1 MLTRP
6 ATALE
11 HTDVAGPPWAA
22 LSRSRVREVVV
33 LGRRGP
39 ADAAFTLP
47 ELIGLAG
54 LDDLDVVLER
64 ADEYDLLAD
73 TERVRIL
80 RQLAARPPRPGLRRI
95 VLRFRTAPVRIVGG
109 DRVVGV
115 EVGDG
120 EVIEAGLVVRAIGFR
135 PQPVPGLPYD
145 EVSGTVPH
153 DGGRVRPGVYV
164 AGWVKRGARGFI
176 GTNRSCARETVAA
189 ILDDLDSD
197 RCPRPVGT
205 AASIARVVAGRQPD
219 AIDLAGWQAIDREE
233 RRRGS
238 HHGRPRAK
246 IVDRQEQLRVARRQT
261 DLPEAPRR
269 YAGPRAR

>member
-176 GTNRSCARETVAA
+176 GTNRSCARETVAS
-189 ILDDLDSD
+189 ILDDLDAD
-197 RCPRPVGT
+197 RCPPPVGT
-205 AASIARVVAGRQPD
+205 AASIARVVAR
-219 AIDLAGWQAIDREE
+219 
-233 RRRGS
+233 
-238 HHGRPRAK
+238 
-246 IVDRQEQLRVARRQT
+246 
-261 DLPEAPRR
+261 
-269 YAGPRAR
+269 